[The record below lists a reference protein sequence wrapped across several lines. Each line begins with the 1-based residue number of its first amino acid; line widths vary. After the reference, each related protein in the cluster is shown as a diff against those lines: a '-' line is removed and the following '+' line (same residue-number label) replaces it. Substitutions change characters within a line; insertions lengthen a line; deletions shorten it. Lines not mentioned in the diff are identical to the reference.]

1 MTGRRDRQPAAS
13 PGGTGTAADGP
24 LAGPLAG
31 RRILVAEDEYLVA
44 RDIARIVA
52 AMGGQVL
59 GPVGRLAQAL
69 DLSRGGGAVLH
80 GAVLDV
86 QLGEEQIYPLA
97 DELIARGV
105 PVVFATGYDG
115 GVIPDH
121 LRATPRVEKP
131 FSQGSLERMVAK
143 VFGGGMPAGA

>member
-1 MTGRRDRQPAAS
+1 MTGERDRHRPAAS
-13 PGGTGTAADGP
+13 PGGTDPAA
-24 LAGPLAG
+24 AGPLAG
-31 RRILVAEDEYLVA
+31 RRILVVEDEYLVA
-44 RDIARIVA
+44 RDITRIVTA
-52 AMGGQVL
+52 LGGQVL

-69 DLSRGGGAVLH
+69 ELSRGGAVLH
-80 GAVLDV
+80 GAILDV
-86 QLGEEQIYPLA
+86 QLGDEQIYPLA

>member
-13 PGGTGTAADGP
+13 PGGTDTAAD
-24 LAGPLAG
+24 GPLAG

-44 RDIARIVA
+44 RDIARIVT

-69 DLSRGGGAVLH
+69 ELSRGRAVLH

-105 PVVFATGYDG
+105 PVIFATGYDG

-131 FSQGSLERMVAK
+131 FSQRTLERMAAK
-143 VFGGGMPAGA
+143 VFGGGTAATPAGA